1 MGATS
6 HGNNVQEEEAYS
18 ALLSPLNSDCLDGPT
33 PPSLICGTDND
44 DDDLTQLSNTNKV
57 EIPPI
62 SSSPDYDMTCSLSS
76 SPALRGPDQQSFDD
90 VCDSL
95 CTTPEIGSPLNH
107 DDPSQALDKETYG
120 EAFLE
125 DWEVGPGSSPS
136 ASETTRF
143 SESLA
148 ARLLVV
154 LRERETTDNARCSSS
169 ESDVVSP
176 ILLAFPALEPR
187 DHGINAHISPAEI
200 TMHCTNEISN
210 DLELSSPHC
219 LFGSIP
225 SSPRLSLNDVR
236 PGKNCDRVP
245 SYSTTTEGTQ
255 RITRSSSDN
264 DSYTKGSSISSFS
277 QASFSSAESSLSDE
291 ELSPISFRRRV
302 SPSPQSSIEESFE
315 SVSTSSSRTL
325 ARSHSDDAYQPCSR
339 HSSSSVSSSETDAAS
354 HPRSL
359 RHGYDA
365 DQESLTDSSQQ
376 SINPSFIRAQ
386 LGIQGAAKDVS
397 GLDSP
402 APLTPKIT
410 SKNRGIKR
418 ARSST
423 IDLADDEADEVSI
436 SVTNIP
442 QSPELPLRKKLRR
455 APRPSSFRQNDSTS
469 PVRSDDQFATVP
481 ASLRKASS
489 LRSDLEGYTSE
500 SNVQPLSVS
509 TPPTKNGIPTVPNS
523 PESQFVP
530 PGRKPTRTP
539 RLVQGFRSPVPI
551 IAPPEDHFAQL
562 PLSDEAQAKLRLKR
576 FVERESRSR
585 TREDLNRDAAIVVGL
600 VDVDLP
606 GDSNVRRRVDWEQV
620 LGIGAEL
627 RSRAIDWILH
637 VLPDQAQVLEHFRV
651 SSKNP
656 SRQSVSRNL
665 LDQLSKSPET
675 RFHAAH
681 MFLRYFR
688 LVMVV
693 DEPAED
699 AERDGWNLVVLDT
712 AAGCLAISVKL
723 HRDTLWPLNPVHADE
738 FVLLGE
744 HEFTYED
751 LEAATRDVIEAFS
764 GYLGDSPQPILD
776 EVWLALP
783 SLRQMLD
790 FEGGWVRARKDIWG
804 RLLEAVREPDVL
816 RFPMT
821 LLTAAAL
828 VDALISTLLERANY
842 LSEWNG
848 ETRRLGLDA
857 ANEVASDVR
866 KKHRQPAQALHER
879 RRVRMSRKIEGVVY
893 DLQAVLGIADDDL
906 KTCRNW
912 FAELKL

>member
-1 MGATS
+1 M
-6 HGNNVQEEEAYS
+6 HG
-18 ALLSPLNSDCLDGPT
+18 
-33 PPSLICGTDND
+33 
-44 DDDLTQLSNTNKV
+44 TN
-57 EIPPI
+57 
-62 SSSPDYDMTCSLSS
+62 
-76 SPALRGPDQQSFDD
+76 
-90 VCDSL
+90 
-95 CTTPEIGSPLNH
+95 EIGS
-107 DDPSQALDKETYG
+107 S
-120 EAFLE
+120 LE
-125 DWEVGPGSSPS
+125 SFSSGSP
-136 ASETTRF
+136 
-143 SESLA
+143 
-148 ARLLVV
+148 
-154 LRERETTDNARCSSS
+154 N
-169 ESDVVSP
+169 
-176 ILLAFPALEPR
+176 
-187 DHGINAHISPAEI
+187 
-200 TMHCTNEISN
+200 
-210 DLELSSPHC
+210 C
-219 LFGSIP
+219 LFGLID
-225 SSPRLSLNDVR
+225 SSPRLSLDDVR
-236 PGKNCDRVP
+236 PGQNYDRGP
-245 SYSTTTEGTQ
+245 SYPPNTEETQ
-255 RITRSSSDN
+255 RITRSSLDN

-277 QASFSSAESSLSDE
+277 QASFSSVESSLSDE

-325 ARSHSDDAYQPCSR
+325 ARSHSDDAYQPYSR
-339 HSSSSVSSSETDAAS
+339 HSSSGVSSSETDTASQS

-359 RHGYDA
+359 RLGYDA
-365 DQESLTDSSQQ
+365 DQESLTGSSQE
-376 SINPSFIRAQ
+376 SIYPSFIRAQ
-386 LGIQGAAKDVS
+386 LGIQGATKDVP
-397 GLDSP
+397 GLDSS
-402 APLTPKIT
+402 APLTPKII
-410 SKNRGIKR
+410 SKNQSYRGIKR

-423 IDLADDEADEVSI
+423 IALADDEADEVSI
-436 SVTNIP
+436 SITNIP

-455 APRPSSFRQNDSTS
+455 ASRPSSFRQNDSTS
-469 PVRSDDQFATVP
+469 PVRGDDQFAKVP

-489 LRSDLEGYTSE
+489 LRSDLQGYTREGELPPLVSAGRGVDDNNNDLKSSLIPVRIYPSVKERHTYGAQFPGITIRSTWSE
-500 SNVQPLSVS
+500 TDPNAETGSRFSIPSSNHCTSRGP
-509 TPPTKNGIPTVPNS
+509 
-523 PESQFVP
+523 
-530 PGRKPTRTP
+530 
-539 RLVQGFRSPVPI
+539 FRAAS
-551 IAPPEDHFAQL
+551 AFRRGSSKASAQ
-562 PLSDEAQAKLRLKR
+562 EICGKGVARI
-576 FVERESRSR
+576 REG
-585 TREDLNRDAAIVVGL
+585 LNRDAAIVVGL
-600 VDVDLP
+600 VDADPL
-606 GDSNVRRRVDWEQV
+606 GDSNVRGRVDFEQV

-627 RSRAIDWILH
+627 RSRTVDWILH
-637 VLPDQAQVLEHFRV
+637 VLPDPAKVLEHFRV
-651 SSKNP
+651 SLKNS
-656 SRQSVSRNL
+656 SRRSISRNL

-681 MFLRYFR
+681 MFLRYFQ
-688 LVMVV
+688 LVMVA
-693 DEPAED
+693 DKPAED

-783 SLRQMLD
+783 SLRQMLN
-790 FEGGWVRARKDIWG
+790 FEGGWVRARKDVWG

-848 ETRRLGLDA
+848 ETRPLGFDA

-906 KTCRNW
+906 KTCRKW